1 MKTNQCRKIDTVTF
15 KVLLYSSTSLHISLY
30 YISDSVFISSGLRHF
45 ERTEASLEEV
55 QSYLETTYCGHLSV
69 ETSQLSS
76 QEEREWFADRF
87 EELKKTSFSPEERK
101 QLAKVMLES
110 QVIDQKTT
118 FNVLLIWL
126 PLKSEPVSERTL
138 LPLGSPGLCFSH
150 ARMEEFDHFLA
161 TKFSTVKR
169 YGGEGAESM
178 MGFFYELFNQSAHSG
193 VTDVVI
199 GMPHRGRLNLLTG
212 LLKFPPEV

>member
-15 KVLLYSSTSLHISLY
+15 EVLLCSSTSLHISLY

-118 FNVLLIWL
+118 F
-126 PLKSEPVSERTL
+126 
-138 LPLGSPGLCFSH
+138 
-150 ARMEEFDHFLA
+150 
-161 TKFSTVKR
+161 
-169 YGGEGAESM
+169 Y
-178 MGFFYELFNQSAHSG
+178 
-193 VTDVVI
+193 
-199 GMPHRGRLNLLTG
+199 
-212 LLKFPPEV
+212 